1 MPKLKFE
8 IKIIAIYF
16 IIGSLWIIFSDRF
29 VRHLT
34 SDIYLLSELQT
45 YKGWF
50 YVIVTTILFYIILKR
65 HLKKLRKAEKD
76 AKKSDRLKT
85 SFLQNISHE
94 IRTPMNGIIGFTE
107 LLKSDNLS
115 SNEKKEFLKII
126 IKSSNQLLSVVD
138 DVLAMSLLET
148 GNIKAYENNVSLNE
162 IMDELYQL
170 FKPIIGKEV
179 TFELSKELP
188 DNLSEIVTDSVKL
201 RQIIYNLLSNA
212 NKFTAKGHIHFGYKL
227 RDKTLEFFVEDT
239 GIGIDYED
247 HKTIFERFGKSVK
260 KGTDFYDGLGLGL
273 AICKGNVE
281 ILEGEIWLKSQLNSG
296 STFYFTIPYK
306 TPSLK
311 ESYV

>member
-8 IKIIAIYF
+8 IKIAVIYL

-29 VRHLT
+29 VRHIS
-34 SDIYLLSELQT
+34 SDVYLLSELQT

-50 YVIVTTILFYIILKR
+50 YVIVTTILFYLLLKR
-65 HLKKLRKAEKD
+65 HLKKLRKAEED

-115 SNEKKEFLKII
+115 AEQREGFLKII
-126 IKSSNQLLSVVD
+126 IKSSNQLLSIVD

-148 GNIKAYENNVSLNE
+148 GNIIANKSLFNLNE
-162 IMDELYQL
+162 LMDELYQL
-170 FKPIIGKEV
+170 YKPLIRNEV
-179 TFELSKELP
+179 NFELNKG
-188 DNLSEIVTDSVKL
+188 LSEVLCEIITDKVKL
-201 RQIIYNLLSNA
+201 RQIIYNLLNNA
-212 NKFTAKGHIHFGYKL
+212 NKFTTTGHIRFGYKL
-227 RDKTLEFFVEDT
+227 IDSTLQFYIEDT
-239 GIGIDYED
+239 GIGIENEYLN
-247 HKTIFERFGKSVK
+247 TIFQRFSKSVK
-260 KGTDFYDGLGLGL
+260 KGTELYDGLGLGL

-281 ILEGEIWLKSQLNSG
+281 ILEGEIWVNSQLNTG

-306 TPSLK
+306 TSLTRD
-311 ESYV
+311 